1 MQSMRSVLQPPAPP
15 TAATVATQLQAAH
28 QLLQRVYPS
37 YGPAVSLRP
46 ANAALASA
54 NQVSPFC
61 FYSHRP
67 LAPPPPLPA
76 ARSPGP
82 GATAEAAPARLGAAG
97 GSAAGSA
104 LPRAGQSNEDLTRW
118 EGRAPATTAH
128 ASSLDDELMVGAAAG
143 VQVVPHSGGKSGSGW
158 AAAGLGMHGMR
169 HSSEAEQAMHRLQ
182 TCAGRS
188 LGPPCPHAC
197 QPAPTPTV
205 PPPLPQE
212 CLAGLNSDPSS
223 VLECA
228 PLDLSRPLPLN
239 PLDAVGG
246 LSGGA
251 AAAAAAEGG
260 RASPASDGSG
270 SSANLDDGGCWRLSG
285 WLLLV

>member
-1 MQSMRSVLQPPAPP
+1 
-15 TAATVATQLQAAH
+15 
-28 QLLQRVYPS
+28 
-37 YGPAVSLRP
+37 
-46 ANAALASA
+46 
-54 NQVSPFC
+54 
-61 FYSHRP
+61 
-67 LAPPPPLPA
+67 
-76 ARSPGP
+76 
-82 GATAEAAPARLGAAG
+82 
-97 GSAAGSA
+97 
-104 LPRAGQSNEDLTRW
+104 
-118 EGRAPATTAH
+118 
-128 ASSLDDELMVGAAAG
+128 
-143 VQVVPHSGGKSGSGW
+143 
-158 AAAGLGMHGMR
+158 
-169 HSSEAEQAMHRLQ
+169 MHRLQ